1 MAPSKVRVQP
11 AEFVLARHAE
21 AVLAGPSNLTTWL
34 EGEKYITASGAYAK
48 IKGLYDE
55 LQTEVL
61 TVPREISFTPVD
73 GGHATRTYEKMH
85 ISTVDENTKKM
96 HEVLTDRIEKKYI
109 FPPPD
114 KNSCVCIIGDPM
126 QNPEEVLG
134 PVRKAAAQTV
144 FEDDVKSR
152 QAYLRSMEHPRYPV
166 TPFMA
171 TPDSTAARD
180 GSPPVTKKRATTGFA
195 AMLATPQGGKCDEE
209 WDEYYRICKDKD
221 YLGQANVGGAVDS
234 DGVPLE
240 PGNPPRFCLFTWIA
254 VIEGVCPA
262 VALTLRAAFSA
273 QATSTAVERT
283 FSQAGLSSGQLRTD
297 LKSDTLCRHIY
308 LRMNEEHLPSLDE
321 ACEEYC
327 NRHGH
332 KHAKEA
338 GGGSSSAVV

>member
-48 IKGLYDE
+48 IKEMYDE
-55 LQTEVL
+55 LQTGLL

-152 QAYLRSMEHPRYPV
+152 QAYLRSMEHTRYPV

-180 GSPPVTKKRATTGFA
+180 GSPPVTKKRATGFA
-195 AMLATPQGGKCDEE
+195 AMLATPKAVVEEKYEE
-209 WDEYYRICKDKD
+209 WDEYYRICKDRD
-221 YLGQANVGGAVDS
+221 YLGRANVGGAVDS
-234 DGVPLE
+234 DGAPLE
-240 PGNPPRFCLFTWIA
+240 PENPPRFCLFRWIA
-254 VIEGVCPA
+254 EIEAKCPA
-262 VALTLRAAFSA
+262 VALTLRAALSA
-273 QATSTAVERT
+273 QATSSAVERT
-283 FSQAGLSSGQLRTD
+283 FSIPVTAEQT
-297 LKSDTLCRHIY
+297 
-308 LRMNEEHLPSLDE
+308 
-321 ACEEYC
+321 
-327 NRHGH
+327 
-332 KHAKEA
+332 
-338 GGGSSSAVV
+338 